1 MANASGYKRAS
12 VKFDPCELF
21 PARVA
26 TKQTHATAA
35 EVGSGEAGCASL
47 KKDGTTCIPVLDS
60 AYDRTVRRHEAGHH
74 IYSKIEDFDPSMLG
88 QALEDAYLHAV
99 CLPGED
105 VDTYT
110 RRDEISVALRD
121 IHVATSKAAMA
132 MSDKNLDAL
141 LALRAAAIMHGT
153 DYDMSMGTVN
163 DRFAQLCAKVA
174 PDYRDKVELA
184 IAQLAAGHK
193 ADAKTT
199 LEPYFDPSK
208 KESKG
213 GSFPLAGKIGK
224 KAVAGDGTGVPAKDV
239 SFAPVEGKLSSD
251 AIEMLSK
258 STVGYL
264 KGKGSPKLKIHSLW
278 ASSMIPTYFGEDHK
292 HTLSGCKIDAKK
304 LACTVGPATPRVFLK
319 SIRRNG
325 GTVVIDASGS
335 MGISPAE
342 LLAMIEKAPLATIAF
357 YNAPSDDVYVGN
369 LWIFAEKGKRALDF
383 SEVDMRPFKYA
394 LSDAKRGIIARG
406 PFGEA
411 LVQPGHENRF
421 GCGNVVDFQVIQW
434 LLQQPAPR
442 YILTDGGF
450 TGPDSLGAR
459 ELLANAIARK
469 KLTQVTSKAQL
480 QTILTK
486 NQLALGGA
494 K

>member
-1 MANASGYKRAS
+1 MANASGYKRAA

-26 TKQTHATAA
+26 TKKTTATAQ
-35 EVGSGEAGCASL
+35 EAGATAGSASV
-47 KKDGTTCIPVLDS
+47 KDGTTCIPIGDT

-74 IYSKIEDFDPSMLG
+74 IYSKIDDFDPSMLG

-105 VDTYT
+105 VDSYT

-121 IHVATSKAAMA
+121 IHVATSRAAMA

-141 LALRAAAIMHGT
+141 LALRAAAILMADGQLLPKRLA
-153 DYDMSMGTVN
+153 D
-163 DRFAQLCAKVA
+163 LCAKVA
-174 PDYRDKVELA
+174 PDYLDSVITA
-184 IAQLAAGHK
+184 VTQLKAGKK
-193 ADAKTT
+193 AEAKTT
-199 LEPYFDPSK
+199 LTPYFDPASK
-208 KESKG
+208 APKG
-213 GSFPLAGKIGK
+213 GSFPLAGKLGK
-224 KAVAGDGTGVPAKDV
+224 GPKGAAGDGTGVPSKDV
-239 SFAPVEGKLSSD
+239 SFAPIEGKLSSD
-251 AIEMLSK
+251 AIEMLSPRTVESLK
-258 STVGYL
+258 S
-264 KGKGSPKLKIHSLW
+264 KGSPKLKIHQLW
-278 ASSMIPTYFGEDHK
+278 ATSMIPTYFGEDHK

-335 MGISPAE
+335 MAISPTE

-357 YNAPSDDVYVGN
+357 YNAPSDGVCIGN

-383 SEVDMRPFKYA
+383 SEIDQRSPIEYQTYKTT
-394 LSDAKRGIIARG
+394 RGLTDYKKG
-406 PFGEA
+406 PFGEY
-411 LVQPGHENRF
+411 LVSPGFE
-421 GCGNVVDFQVIQW
+421 GCWGSGNVVDFQVIQW

-450 TGPDSLGAR
+450 TGPDSLAAS
-459 ELLANAIARK
+459 ELLTNAIARK
-469 KLTQVTSKAQL
+469 KLTQVTSKAAMQE
-480 QTILTK
+480 ILRK